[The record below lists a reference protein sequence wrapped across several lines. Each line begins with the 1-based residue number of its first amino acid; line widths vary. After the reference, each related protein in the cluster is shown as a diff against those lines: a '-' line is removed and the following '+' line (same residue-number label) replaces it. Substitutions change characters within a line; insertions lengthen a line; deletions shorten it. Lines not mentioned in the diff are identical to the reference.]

1 MKKFYGFVL
10 VIIMSITLLA
20 PASQSYADMAKQF
33 NEILEQAPVND
44 FWQIKAEEVSSWLRA
59 YKKDFV
65 IVDVRPNPAE
75 YKTGHIPGAIQ
86 IPVQSIMKP
95 ESLKMLPKD
104 KKIILYC
111 VTGQTQNLPIVMLR
125 ALGYDAYTLAFGM
138 SAWQKGYFGGQL
150 MQGAINSANYL
161 VVQ

>member
-1 MKKFYGFVL
+1 MKKFSGVVS
-10 VIIMSITLLA
+10 VIIVSLVLLG
-20 PASQSYADMAKQF
+20 PASLSYADMAKQM
-33 NEILEQAPVND
+33 NEILEQAPANA

-86 IPVQSIMKP
+86 IPVQSILKP

-111 VTGQTQNLPIVMLR
+111 VTGQTQNLPVVVLR
-125 ALGYDAYTLAFGM
+125 ALGYDAYTLQFGM
-138 SAWQKGYFGGQL
+138 SAWQKGYHGGQL